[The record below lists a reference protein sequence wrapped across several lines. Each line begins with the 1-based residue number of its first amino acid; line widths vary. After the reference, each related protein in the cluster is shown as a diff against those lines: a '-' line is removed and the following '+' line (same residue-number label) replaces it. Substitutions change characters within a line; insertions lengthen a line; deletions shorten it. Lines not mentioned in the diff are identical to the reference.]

1 MGLCKPH
8 DYVQM
13 ISRIH
18 ESNSK
23 EYYMTKWFPREGIN
37 LNMNYFVIA
46 EKPKLVKYVLHAKHS
61 SALEK
66 GKDQNLKALFGE
78 DFVPVWDAAKASLQ

>member
-1 MGLCKPH
+1 
-8 DYVQM
+8 M

-18 ESNSK
+18 NSNSK
-23 EYYMTKWFPREGIN
+23 ELYMQKWFPRENVN

-61 SALEK
+61 SALKK
-66 GKDQNLKALFGE
+66 GEDQNLKALFKE
-78 DFVPVWDAAKASLQ
+78 DFITIWEAARASLQ

>member
-1 MGLCKPH
+1 
-8 DYVQM
+8 M

-18 ESNSK
+18 NANSK
-23 EYYMTKWFPREGIN
+23 EFCMQKWFPRENVN

-61 SALEK
+61 SALKK
-66 GKDQNLKALFGE
+66 GEDQNLKALFKE
-78 DFVPVWDAAKASLQ
+78 DFNTIWEAARASLQW